1 MKIPGFYMKQQCLV
15 TSPENQN
22 HACST
27 TISKDKSEN
36 DIYANQTKCVGTFG
50 VVFLKYL
57 LHFRAQNPQKLLFLL
72 RHIYGQHCK
81 IRHKM
86 ARLLEKIVIV
96 PSAKD
101 RQTMCINENC
111 QNIVIT

>member
-1 MKIPGFYMKQQCLV
+1 M
-15 TSPENQN
+15 SPKKLN

-50 VVFLKYL
+50 DVFLKCL
-57 LHFRAQNPQKLLFLL
+57 LHFRAQNPQKLFFLL
-72 RHIYGQHCK
+72 RHIYGQHCN

-86 ARLLEKIVIV
+86 ERLLEKNFIV

-101 RQTMCINENC
+101 R
-111 QNIVIT
+111 